1 MNEKFSEY
9 IVYVDES
16 GDHGL
21 ETIDPNYPVFVLA
34 FCIFKKP
41 DYTNIAV
48 PSLQNFKFR
57 HFGHDQIVLHERDIR
72 KNTSD
77 FSFFL
82 GKKELK
88 TSFLDELTT
97 IVEITPFSII
107 AVVINKEAYRKRYH
121 EATNPYHVALR
132 YGLERIFYCLRKQQA
147 DNAITHVI
155 VEQRGKVED
164 NELELEFYRVC
175 QGDNYGKQK
184 LPFNLIFADKKSN
197 STGLQL
203 ADLVA
208 RPIGLHILNPEQ
220 PNRAFAVIKGK
231 LYQNENASSTG
242 YGLKCFP

>member
-41 DYTNIAV
+41 DYINKAV
-48 PSLQNFKFR
+48 PLLQDFKFK
-57 HFGHDQIVLHERDIR
+57 HFGHDQIILHETDIR
-72 KNTSD
+72 RDRGD
-77 FSFFL
+77 FSFL
-82 GKKELK
+82 KTKELK
-88 TSFLDELTT
+88 TSFLDELTN
-97 IVEITPFSII
+97 IVQITPFVLVV
-107 AVVINKEAYRKRYH
+107 AVIKKEAHRERYH
-121 EATNPYHVALR
+121 EPTNPYHVALR
-132 YGLERIFYCLRKQQA
+132 YGLERIFYFLRQQRS
-147 DNAITHVI
+147 DNVITHVV

-164 NELELEFYRVC
+164 NELELEFSQVC
-175 QGDNYGKQK
+175 NGSNYKGYK

-197 STGLQL
+197 STGLQI

-208 RPIGLHILNPEQ
+208 RPIGLHILKPEQ
-220 PNRAFAVIKGK
+220 SNRAFIVINDKFYRNG
-231 LYQNENASSTG
+231 NGSATG